1 MSRWILALLVGLQWH
16 VVSSRGLV
24 RHPHITLLSL
34 IHNALLYT
42 LLSLLFYASP
52 FASLPH
58 HPNSHY
64 AVNSSIPYA
73 LLPSL
78 HLPLQLSLC
87 KLYHHLCLHLHLH
100 PAEIAM
106 LLLLLCYC
114 CCVIVV
120 VLLLYL
126 HFHPPLCW
134 LVDCCVFHSLPFQ
147 TLLLPPPNNT
157 IQLQYRRSAGGGF
170 GDDLDHPLAVEFRLL
185 P

>member
-1 MSRWILALLVGLQWH
+1 MSRWILASLVGLQWH

-87 KLYHHLCLHLHLH
+87 KLYHHLCLHLH
-100 PAEIAM
+100 PAEP
-106 LLLLLCYC
+106 CYCC

-120 VLLLYL
+120 VLLL
-126 HFHPPLCW
+126 LC
-134 LVDCCVFHSLPFQ
+134 CCCICIFI
-147 TLLLPPPNNT
+147 LPPVGWLIVVYSIRSHSKPSSFLLQIILSNCNT
-157 IQLQYRRSAGGGF
+157 EEVREVGSGMIWIIPLQ
-170 GDDLDHPLAVEFRLL
+170 
-185 P
+185 

>member
-73 LLPSL
+73 LLPSIFPSNS
-78 HLPLQLSLC
+78 HYANSIIIYVCICICILQS
-87 KLYHHLCLHLHLH
+87 HVV
-100 PAEIAM
+100 A
-106 LLLLLCYC
+106 
-114 CCVIVV
+114 VV
-120 VLLLYL
+120 VLLL
-126 HFHPPLCW
+126 LC
-134 LVDCCVFHSLPFQ
+134 CCCICIFI
-147 TLLLPPPNNT
+147 LPPVGWLIVVYSIRSHSKPSSFLLQIILSNCNT
-157 IQLQYRRSAGGGF
+157 EEVREVGSGMIWIIPLQ
-170 GDDLDHPLAVEFRLL
+170 
-185 P
+185 